1 LNIAMFKLKGLG
13 LTPATAVER
22 LAANDP
28 SLTVCDLRNNAVLQ
42 MKASELVPKLAAA
55 LAGNNTCQELNLGAC
70 GINDECATS
79 LASALAQ
86 NTTLIHINLEE
97 NRIGNDGATAIAKA
111 LAQNRTLMQLNM
123 LNQKG
128 TRFGDATL
136 HAFTDMFA
144 TNVTLLKIIWRL
156 ESRQSFRLTKM
167 LTRNNDIDRRIKAG
181 KDYADLLPSGAEPL
195 SAALIA
201 QRAGGAAF
209 VGTPRASAEDSARSS
224 ANDSGGGGGTWR
236 AGVSDTASRTG
247 TAVVSDRQS
256 GTDRSSVDAD
266 SPGAVDNVTT
276 RGGKAGG
283 GGFQITMPA
292 STAAAPS
299 ASVPTMPPP
308 PPPASLP
315 DAELEEK
322 LTALEVEYETA
333 LAALKADF
341 AARKA
346 ALIEQ
351 HASSSEHANGSALPV
366 S

>member
-1 LNIAMFKLKGLG
+1 MFKLKGLG

-79 LASALAQ
+79 LASALSQ
-86 NTTLIHINLEE
+86 NKTLIHLNLEE
-97 NRIGNDGATAIAKA
+97 NRIGNDGATAVAKA

-167 LTRNNDIDRRIKAG
+167 LTRNNECALPARLPPPFPRLRATACLPHVSRRHAWRHAWRHARRHAWRHAWRH
-181 KDYADLLPSGAEPL
+181 AD
-195 SAALIA
+195 SAARRRPLPIA
-201 QRAGGAAF
+201 HSPPTHDQRCAR
-209 VGTPRASAEDSARSS
+209 VCPRAPYDAPALTEGSKLARTTPTYCPR
-224 ANDSGGGGGTWR
+224 GR
-236 AGVSDTASRTG
+236 SRC
-247 TAVVSDRQS
+247 
-256 GTDRSSVDAD
+256 
-266 SPGAVDNVTT
+266 
-276 RGGKAGG
+276 
-283 GGFQITMPA
+283 
-292 STAAAPS
+292 
-299 ASVPTMPPP
+299 PP
-308 PPPASLP
+308 
-315 DAELEEK
+315 
-322 LTALEVEYETA
+322 
-333 LAALKADF
+333 
-341 AARKA
+341 
-346 ALIEQ
+346 
-351 HASSSEHANGSALPV
+351 H
-366 S
+366 